1 MLWRAK
7 QNYPFTFWKSVSIVA
22 ELRES
27 LFYFLGTVVQVTFSP
42 ELISLFFVLQR
53 GGHQGEMDFWVPP
66 STRLL
71 FTVTDAE
78 NKTQTQAEGLE
89 TKPMEQMES
98 NSLTDDTAIPTQLG
112 TYLESPLTPH
122 GKLWKTFYLFRNH
135 LGMTLLLLS
144 LPPQMFLDNSLEIRL
159 LSKH

>member
-27 LFYFLGTVVQVTFSP
+27 LFYFLGTGVQVMFSP

-112 TYLESPLTPH
+112 TYLKARWRLMESFEKHFICLETIWVWHCFCFPSHPKCFWTTP
-122 GKLWKTFYLFRNH
+122 
-135 LGMTLLLLS
+135 
-144 LPPQMFLDNSLEIRL
+144 
-159 LSKH
+159 